1 MVKRSG
7 EYYVAGVAEVSA
19 VARVLSQI
27 LTMFGLKL
35 ATRVVLVTLKAAT
48 AARGAE
54 EATT

>member
-7 EYYVAGVAEVSA
+7 ECYVAGVAEVSA
-19 VARVLSQI
+19 VAWVLSQI

-35 ATRVVLVTLKAAT
+35 ATRAVLVTLKAAT